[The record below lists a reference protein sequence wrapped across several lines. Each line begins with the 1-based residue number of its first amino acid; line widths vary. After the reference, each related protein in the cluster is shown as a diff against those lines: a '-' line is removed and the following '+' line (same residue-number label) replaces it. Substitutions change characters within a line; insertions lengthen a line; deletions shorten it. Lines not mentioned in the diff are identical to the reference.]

1 MNGKLA
7 IAMSSLGLLVLAAC
21 SGTGLEQAENI
32 SPQGTAYD
40 RELYDGYLTL
50 ARNEYEEG
58 DYGDS
63 DRFASRAIDAAAG
76 GGVEP
81 EAIEARRLPADK
93 TAELASAR
101 QRLIAAQAAGSAAR
115 KPQETVDAQIAF
127 DCWMQEQEENRQ
139 PGDIAGCREEFLTAL
154 ASIEEQPTVAAA
166 PPPPTPEP
174 LPGPYTVLFEFDK
187 SDLTVDART
196 ALADVVEAAQKA
208 GYQTINVSGYTDL
221 MGSDLYNEVLSEQRA
236 NEVINFLVESG
247 IEKEKIVGAGY
258 GKADPVVA
266 VQEPEIRNRRVEI
279 KLER

>member
-1 MNGKLA
+1 MNGKMA
-7 IAMSSLGLLVLAAC
+7 IAVSSLGLLVLAAC
-21 SGTGLEQAENI
+21 SGTGLEQAENV

-63 DRFASRAIDAAAG
+63 DRFAARAIDAAAG
-76 GGVEP
+76 GAVEP
-81 EAIEARRLPADK
+81 EAMEARRLPDDK
-93 TAELASAR
+93 AAELAAAR
-101 QRLIAAQAAGSAAR
+101 QRLVAAQAAGAGAR

-139 PGDIAGCREEFLTAL
+139 PSDIAGCREAFLTAL
-154 ASIEEQPTVAAA
+154 ASIEQQPEVAAA
-166 PPPPTPEP
+166 PPPPAPEP
-174 LPGPYTVLFEFDK
+174 LPGPFTVLFEFDK

-196 ALADVVEAAQKA
+196 ALADVVEAAQKS
-208 GYQTINVSGYTDL
+208 GYEMINVSGYTDL
-221 MGSDLYNEVLSEQRA
+221 MGGDLYNEVLSEQRA

-279 KLER
+279 KLAR